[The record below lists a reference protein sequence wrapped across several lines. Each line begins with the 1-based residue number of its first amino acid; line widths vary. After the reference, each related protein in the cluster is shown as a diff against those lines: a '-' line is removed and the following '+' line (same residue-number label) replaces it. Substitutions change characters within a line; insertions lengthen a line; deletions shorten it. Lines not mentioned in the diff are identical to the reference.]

1 MKNIWMVRAGKDAFL
16 IDEFK
21 KRNIV
26 ALDGVLVTFK
36 IKVLMILKELYRR
49 HILMKANIL

>member
-1 MKNIWMVRAGKDAFL
+1 MVRAGKDAFL